1 MASTLNMMRS
11 LPATTDAILGSSVR
25 QSGPA
30 HRVMPRRSSMI
41 TRAEAPKVPG
51 SEPVSA
57 PSTAESSSTPL
68 PAVAAPVTPPVTVQD
83 FKIFS
88 ATTEAINGRAAMLG
102 FAVAL
107 ATEVSTGQSVWSQIA
122 GKVVNERYVES
133 AIGISSV
140 TFAGAVVLLTMAT
153 FAPMVIGGEGINS
166 RSFGPFKPSIELNV
180 GRLAMVGFS
189 GLVLVE
195 TLFRGNTA
203 IF

>member
-1 MASTLNMMRS
+1 MGA
-11 LPATTDAILGSSVR
+11 DAE
-25 QSGPA
+25 P
-30 HRVMPRRSSMI
+30 
-41 TRAEAPKVPG
+41 RAEAPAAEELSLP
-51 SEPVSA
+51 EAAA
-57 PSTAESSSTPL
+57 PATVA
-68 PAVAAPVTPPVTVQD
+68 PAVAVQD
-83 FKIFS
+83 FQIFS

-107 ATEVSTGQSVWSQIA
+107 AAEASTGQSVWSQIA

-153 FAPMVIGGEGINS
+153 FAPMVLAGESLTS
-166 RSFGPFKPSIELNV
+166 RSFGPFKPSVELSV

-195 TLFRGNTA
+195 TILRGNTA